1 MSSDNTQHRRSRFCE
16 DFDAP
21 FIASIADPALASE
34 AEADDST
41 NNNEAPTDNSEETN
55 FLPALL
61 RSARSSWSS
70 WPSQST
76 ASRTSSAG
84 GTIKKWAQYPV
95 KKVQEGAAKLSRS
108 KDNGEAVHGRRTW

>member
-1 MSSDNTQHRRSRFCE
+1 MSSNNTQYRRSRFSE

-21 FIASIADPALASE
+21 FIASIADPAIASE

-41 NNNEAPTDNSEETN
+41 NNEAPADDSEETN

-70 WPSQST
+70 WSSHST
-76 ASRTSSAG
+76 ASRTSFAG

-108 KDNGEAVHGRRTW
+108 KNNGEAVHGRRTW